1 MTRSSLTVIVP
12 PAPNQIIRKFR
23 QCHIAPAAPAGAR
36 CCYRDSARPIRRS
49 GNSRRLSGF
58 RTAFLLSVRTT
69 NSRSDGHA
77 LMNARASAD
86 NRCTGVPAMSKCS
99 SSPTAAPIQ
108 RLPLWLR
115 RPPHRF
121 VESCPTVTTRPP
133 AYSWPPLSSTLLPTT
148 GRSDKGHTLPRNRWR
163 RLAVVRREERQ
174 QSGHP
179 VNEATRGDSAAL

>member
-1 MTRSSLTVIVP
+1 MPQRSSRSGWCAVLLP
-12 PAPNQIIRKFR
+12 RLS
-23 QCHIAPAAPAGAR
+23 AA
-36 CCYRDSARPIRRS
+36 IRRS

-77 LMNARASAD
+77 LMNAHASAD
-86 NRCTGVPAMSKCS
+86 NRCTGACRPCRSAARVPPLRLS
-99 SSPTAAPIQ
+99 SASLCGCGA
-108 RLPLWLR
+108 R
-115 RPPHRF
+115 RT
-121 VESCPTVTTRPP
+121 VLSNLAPTVTTRPP
-133 AYSWPPLSSTLLPTT
+133 AYGWPPLSSTLLPTT

-179 VNEATRGDSAAL
+179 VNEATRSDTAAL